1 MKRLTNSYTSPKP
14 LFFRYTSPRLKQ
26 NLSSGNAKTLFSHQ
40 NISCLYLYAG
50 IYDLTLNDKCSL
62 CSQTRHIGGHYLPG
76 VPRLIRLFIT
86 INGLISGIIIVI
98 TAQINDRDGAE
109 RRSVKAV

>member
-26 NLSSGNAKTLFSHQ
+26 NLSSGNAKTLFSLQ
-40 NISCLYLYAG
+40 NISCLYLYVG

-62 CSQTRHIGGHYLPG
+62 FSQARYIGGYYAGTVYG
-76 VPRLIRLFIT
+76 VDIK
-86 INGLISGIIIVI
+86 
-98 TAQINDRDGAE
+98 ND
-109 RRSVKAV
+109 SCNNYSN

>member
-62 CSQTRHIGGHYLPG
+62 FSQARYIGGHYARIVYG
-76 VPRLIRLFIT
+76 VDIKNNSSNNCL
-86 INGLISGIIIVI
+86 N
-98 TAQINDRDGAE
+98 
-109 RRSVKAV
+109 

>member
-50 IYDLTLNDKCSL
+50 IYDLTLNDKCIL
-62 CSQTRHIGGHYLPG
+62 CSKARYIGRDNTRDVYG
-76 VPRLIRLFIT
+76 VDIK
-86 INGLISGIIIVI
+86 NESY
-98 TAQINDRDGAE
+98 NNC
-109 RRSVKAV
+109 SN